1 LKPTTN
7 GINKYSVKIDAVYGS
22 NVLNIKGVNE
32 GIVVSNVKLLRY
44 GSKEN
49 IVENSDFSE
58 IGRKNEIASWV
69 GNAKI
74 GKSEDHSS
82 TWKGSKVAV
91 LNPKNGGKIQQ
102 NFNFDGNLRFL
113 TKKLVLSFQYTVR
126 QGVKFESAKAKFI
139 WNDKVT

>member
-1 LKPTTN
+1 M
-7 GINKYSVKIDAVYGS
+7 D
-22 NVLNIKGVNE
+22 IKGVNE

-44 GSKEN
+44 GSNEN
-49 IVENSDFSE
+49 IVENSDFSVN
-58 IGRKNEIASWV
+58 GRKNEIAFWV
-69 GNAKI
+69 GNVKI

-139 WNDKVT
+139 WNDKVI